1 MTFEVFTHNYLDETG
16 IALGIFLLF
25 LLLRKIFSKYVFN
38 LLLKLSKKVKT
49 SLLTSIFTAFEK
61 PLQWLFIIIGFYVTV
76 RYYPLFN
83 QSDPL
88 FLDIYRSGIVIIFS
102 WGLYNLTASSSHIFD
117 KINNKYSLDIDAILI
132 PFLSK
137 ILRVIIVVI
146 AISVVAQEFDYNV
159 SSFVAG
165 LGIGGLAISLAAKD
179 ALANFLVDL

>member
-1 MTFEVFTHNYLDETG
+1 MT
-16 IALGIFLLF
+16 
-25 LLLRKIFSKYVFN
+25 
-38 LLLKLSKKVKT
+38 LS
-49 SLLTSIFTAFEK
+49 
-61 PLQWLFIIIGFYVTV
+61 
-76 RYYPLFN
+76 
-83 QSDPL
+83 

-132 PFLSK
+132 RFLSK

-179 ALANFLVDL
+179 ALANLLVDL